1 MHQRKSCELRDVIT
15 DATHFVPASHVTST
29 VHGTDTALLDMRSE
43 RYYTLGEVGSRIWAL
58 LASGCSMAEIA
69 ERLGEEFDASM
80 TKIEVDLRAL
90 LARLEGA
97 ALIGRAN
104 DDSESLRASEP

>member
-1 MHQRKSCELRDVIT
+1 MHQRHSRELRAAIT
-15 DATHFVPASHVTST
+15 DATHFVPASHVASAL
-29 VHGTDTALLDMRSE
+29 HGTDTALLDMRSE

-58 LASGCSMAEIA
+58 LASGCTVAEIA

-80 TKIEVDLRAL
+80 TKIEADLRAL

-97 ALIGRAN
+97 ALIGRSN
-104 DDSESLRASEP
+104 DESDPLRAGEP